1 MKRKRIGIGIDNF
14 EEIIEENYYYV
25 DKTALIKKILDVRSK
40 VTLFTRPRRF
50 GKSLNLSMLKYYFE
64 KSEKDSTDLFE
75 GLCIATA
82 GEEYAR
88 HQGKYPVIM
97 LNFKEGKQDTFES
110 SYDSLKRNI
119 AYEYRRHE
127 KILGSGLLAEYEVEC
142 FQKIVKK
149 TGGLDDYR
157 ESVAFLCRCL
167 EKVYREKAIIL
178 IDEYDVPLENAYYKG
193 FYEEMISFIRGILSV
208 ALKTN
213 DSLAFAVLTGCLRIT
228 KESIFTGLNNLNI
241 ISIQTPGYG
250 EFFGFT
256 PKEVEEMLQYFGKE
270 SHMETIREWY
280 NGYLFGNE
288 QVYNPWSVIKYVST
302 ALEDDE
308 YLPQPYWSNT
318 SSNSIIKDLI
328 ERADWETKAELERLV
343 QGESIEKPIHED
355 ITFADIYKDN
365 NNLWNFLYFTGYLKK
380 VKQRIDEEQVVL
392 TLEIPNLEV
401 KSVYRRQIMEWVKEQ
416 VEKKDM
422 TKLYEATLSGDLQG
436 MEEAINQTLMET
448 ISYYE
453 YNEAY
458 YHGFIGGLYKGM
470 EYYFVKSNVECG
482 LGRPDLLIT
491 YATPEGKAIIFEF
504 KITKEY
510 SKLEEKAVEALQ
522 QIEEKKYVEGMQA
535 RGYTDILVYGVA
547 FFEKTCVVKKGD
559 C

>member
-14 EEIIEENYYYV
+14 EEMILKECYYV
-25 DKTALIKKILDVRSK
+25 DKTKFIKKILDSTSK

-50 GKSLNLSMLKYYFE
+50 GKSLNLSMLKYFFE
-64 KSEKDSTDLFE
+64 KNEKDNSDLFE
-75 GLCIATA
+75 GLYIATA
-82 GEEYAR
+82 GEEYAQ
-88 HQGKYPVIM
+88 HKSKYPVIM
-97 LNFKEGKQDTFES
+97 LNFKEGKQEDFET
-110 SYDSLKRNI
+110 SYFLLKRNI
-119 AYEYRRHE
+119 EKEFLRHAS
-127 KILGSGLLAEYEVEC
+127 ILESGILSKEE
-142 FQKIVKK
+142 QN
-149 TGGLDDYR
+149 
-157 ESVAFLCRCL
+157 AFKRILSGNSNKGYYIDSIELLCRCL
-167 EKVYREKAIIL
+167 EKVYGQKAIIL

-547 FFEKTCVVKKGD
+547 FFGKTCMVKK
-559 C
+559 